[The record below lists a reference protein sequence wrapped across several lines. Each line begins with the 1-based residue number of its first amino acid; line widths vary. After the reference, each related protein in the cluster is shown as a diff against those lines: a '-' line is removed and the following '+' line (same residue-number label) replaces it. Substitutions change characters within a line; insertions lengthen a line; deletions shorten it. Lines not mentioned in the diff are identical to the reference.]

1 MAAVRLA
8 SLVPAA
14 VAFARFIAIRYCAAA
29 ARSCRASY
37 QLQPCQPTTAP
48 TISTMPATITPAVAL
63 QQLLRAFG
71 A

>member
-8 SLVPAA
+8 SLLPAA
-14 VAFARFIAIRYCAAA
+14 VAFAIFIAIRYCAAA

-37 QLQPCQPTTAP
+37 QRQPCQPTAAP
-48 TISTMPATITPAVAL
+48 DDQQYGRHDQPAVAL
-63 QQLLRAFG
+63 QQLLGAFG